1 MTFVNERHIARDG
14 QGRIYEE
21 RWTLVPKNGDLKPFM
36 TWIQI
41 SDPERRVWFNCSP
54 HTHICDQRRYDP
66 RIDLPAASR
75 RTGSRGD
82 GSESWEDLGERTIL
96 GVETVGVRKTTT
108 INPGV
113 MGNDQPLT
121 SVREYWHSDLL
132 GINLLSTVSSPLF
145 GKQVFTI
152 TEMNPG
158 EPDPQLFDLP
168 AGYSVRDVEKDPAST
183 R

>member
-1 MTFVNERHIARDG
+1 
-14 QGRIYEE
+14 
-21 RWTLVPKNGDLKPFM
+21 
-36 TWIQI
+36 
-41 SDPERRVWFNCSP
+41 
-54 HTHICDQRRYDP
+54 
-66 RIDLPAASR
+66 
-75 RTGSRGD
+75 
-82 GSESWEDLGERTIL
+82 
-96 GVETVGVRKTTT
+96 
-108 INPGV
+108 